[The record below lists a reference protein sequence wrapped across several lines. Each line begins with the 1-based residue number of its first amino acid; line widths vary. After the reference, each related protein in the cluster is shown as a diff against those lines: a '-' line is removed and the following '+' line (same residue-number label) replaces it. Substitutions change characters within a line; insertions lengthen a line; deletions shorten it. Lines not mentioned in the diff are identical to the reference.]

1 MMAEWGFASWDASGV
16 PNNYGVKPISLVGKI
31 DLNDGQQSGS
41 YSFTVPAGF
50 KLGYMVGLSPSFG
63 NYQAGRRTI
72 SVSGNTIVIGSAGDN
87 SIGTNVYVADKAQV
101 VVFLEKA

>member
-1 MMAEWGFASWDASGV
+1 MAEWGFASWDASGV